1 MELETKDY
9 SNNKMLKSIIT
20 LLENPKPSRSQLS
33 LAWGKAKQLD
43 PKLKGKKDWD
53 VFQSLVGRTK
63 YITKA
68 YKTIASR
75 LDAVTDKSKKR
86 VEQSEQFLEMEK
98 MRMGLQS
105 SLKSIET
112 KKGKIDK
119 IVKIRNRIMY
129 TVRFR
134 ILTLT
139 DENSLKKV
147 KLVAPIE
154 KKTRKNHIVNGK
166 TYTQIGRL
174 FQFETTDK
182 WFMNNFKS
190 NGTKNDI
197 VIRATRGEKG
207 SRWNRTVL
215 PVMRVLEEMGANHII
230 AYMDA
235 IYIPEVTSSAD
246 KAEPTNVK
254 KQKKHNDSIKG
265 LYHDYLY
272 HELGDENKYAEH
284 PYLKNHFKE
293 KSCLL
298 TAIIETYSEA
308 FKKKNLNGRRKIKE
322 NLTYEY
328 LCELFGLEC
337 EEGNIGCTLQ
347 EARPFFEKFRLGLK
361 VFDIFNNVVEEYIPP
376 SRNTYINPTTL
387 YLVTFNGHVFTLDEN
402 LKALQQKVEL
412 IGASPIDVNK
422 ISPNFRIQDQTDDQE
437 YHVWIDRDLCF
448 NRPFGFPPMC

>member
-105 SLKSIET
+105 SFKSIET

-139 DENSLKKV
+139 DEK
-147 KLVAPIE
+147 
-154 KKTRKNHIVNGK
+154 
-166 TYTQIGRL
+166 
-174 FQFETTDK
+174 
-182 WFMNNFKS
+182 
-190 NGTKNDI
+190 
-197 VIRATRGEKG
+197 
-207 SRWNRTVL
+207 
-215 PVMRVLEEMGANHII
+215 
-230 AYMDA
+230 
-235 IYIPEVTSSAD
+235 
-246 KAEPTNVK
+246 
-254 KQKKHNDSIKG
+254 
-265 LYHDYLY
+265 
-272 HELGDENKYAEH
+272 
-284 PYLKNHFKE
+284 
-293 KSCLL
+293 
-298 TAIIETYSEA
+298 
-308 FKKKNLNGRRKIKE
+308 
-322 NLTYEY
+322 
-328 LCELFGLEC
+328 
-337 EEGNIGCTLQ
+337 
-347 EARPFFEKFRLGLK
+347 
-361 VFDIFNNVVEEYIPP
+361 
-376 SRNTYINPTTL
+376 
-387 YLVTFNGHVFTLDEN
+387 
-402 LKALQQKVEL
+402 
-412 IGASPIDVNK
+412 
-422 ISPNFRIQDQTDDQE
+422 
-437 YHVWIDRDLCF
+437 
-448 NRPFGFPPMC
+448 